1 MNPTEFIDQKG
12 RHWVYMK
19 TVPSRSEG
27 TEPAPEDPVDDPE
40 RSVSTFVP
48 PTDPVELAEGLRPV
62 LIRPDGSLWQAR
74 DLDIDAARRILA
86 NGIPPET
93 LGDRGSRGP
102 EEQAQ
107 IDTGVSIRSDGIIG
121 SDDRVIVDG
130 SVYPYRAVGRFQN
143 QQCSGWFVGS
153 RTIATAAHCVWDKTN
168 GQPYNYGA
176 FVPGLQPFAGAD
188 YAPWGYWSMPNGPV
202 IPSGYINSDKYYYD
216 FAFADV
222 VIPAGWVGSPGWF
235 GTAGNRC
242 LTASLALGYPGQA
255 PWGNPIGNQQAGSLY
270 GGCQYLC
277 YTFAGDCGNPVP
289 WMLTHTLDWTKGMS
303 GGPLYH
309 VDGSSPIGYAINT
322 RRANGDNWNG
332 SRRWDSTTYNFFA
345 NSVYLW

>member
-1 MNPTEFIDQKG
+1 MACNSAATETKPDVSSPDPGLRPLTVVNPTEFIDQKG

-130 SVYPYRAVGRFQN
+130 SVYP
-143 QQCSGWFVGS
+143 
-153 RTIATAAHCVWDKTN
+153 
-168 GQPYNYGA
+168 
-176 FVPGLQPFAGAD
+176 
-188 YAPWGYWSMPNGPV
+188 
-202 IPSGYINSDKYYYD
+202 
-216 FAFADV
+216 
-222 VIPAGWVGSPGWF
+222 
-235 GTAGNRC
+235 
-242 LTASLALGYPGQA
+242 
-255 PWGNPIGNQQAGSLY
+255 
-270 GGCQYLC
+270 
-277 YTFAGDCGNPVP
+277 
-289 WMLTHTLDWTKGMS
+289 
-303 GGPLYH
+303 
-309 VDGSSPIGYAINT
+309 
-322 RRANGDNWNG
+322 
-332 SRRWDSTTYNFFA
+332 
-345 NSVYLW
+345 